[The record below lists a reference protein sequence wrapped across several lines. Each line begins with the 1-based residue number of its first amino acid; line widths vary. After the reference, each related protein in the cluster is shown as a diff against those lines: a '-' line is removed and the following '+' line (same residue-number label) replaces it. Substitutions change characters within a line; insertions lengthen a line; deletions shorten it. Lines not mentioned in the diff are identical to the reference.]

1 MSESNR
7 RFVIGAELRASAGD
21 DGMIVNARA
30 VKYGALSLPGVPM
43 PGARERIAAGCFRD
57 SLANGDDVVALW
69 NHNQDV
75 PLGRVK
81 NGSLKLVD
89 DKDSLRFSVR
99 LNPAVQA
106 HRDTYELVKDGT
118 IGECSFA
125 FSGVD
130 DDWTNEQDERGNAYI
145 LRTVKSAKLHDVSLV
160 VSPAYSDGATTAQAR
175 SLAYRFAAAPVG
187 DTGWVAEVNA
197 KLTALGRQFAAD
209 EDAYLRE
216 QVARLGEEIRK
227 QGMGS

>member
-1 MSESNR
+1 MSENNR
-7 RFVIGAELRASAGD
+7 RFVIGAELRAAAGD
-21 DGMIVNARA
+21 NGMVVNARA

-57 SLANGDDVVALW
+57 SLANGDDVVALF

-81 NGSLKLVD
+81 NGTLKLTD
-89 DKDSLRFSVR
+89 DKDSLRFSLR
-99 LNPAVQA
+99 LNPDVQA
-106 HRDTYELVKDGT
+106 HRDMHALVKDGT

-130 DDWTNEQDERGNAYI
+130 DDWTNEDDERGNPYI

-175 SLAYRFAAAPVG
+175 SLAYRFATTPTG
-187 DTGWVAEVNA
+187 DSGWVAEVNA
-197 KLTALGRQFAAD
+197 KLAALGRQFAAD

-216 QVARLGEEIRK
+216 QVNRLGEQIRR

>member
-1 MSESNR
+1 MSENNR
-7 RFVIGAELRASAGD
+7 RFVIGAELRAAAGD
-21 DGMIVNARA
+21 NGMIVNARA

-43 PGARERIAAGCFRD
+43 PGARERISAGCFRD
-57 SLANGDDVVALW
+57 SLRNGDDVVALF

-81 NGSLKLVD
+81 NGTLKLTD
-89 DKDSLRFSVR
+89 DNDSLRFSVR

-106 HRDTYELVKDGT
+106 HRDLHALVKDGT
-118 IGECSFA
+118 VAECSFA

-130 DDWTNEQDERGNAYI
+130 DDWTNEQDERGSPYI
-145 LRTVKSAKLHDVSLV
+145 LRTVRSAKLHDVSLV
-160 VSPAYSDGATTAQAR
+160 VSPAYGSGATTAQAR
-175 SLAYRFAAAPVG
+175 SLAYRFATIPAG
-187 DTGWVAEVNA
+187 DAGWVAEINA
-197 KLTALGRQFAAD
+197 KLTALGRQFADD

-216 QVARLGEEIRK
+216 QVNRLGEEIRR